1 MPAAMMAP
9 RDALR
14 DLKKGWDDAGR
25 KDPFWAVLSRPEKSG
40 NRWGS
45 DEFFKTGIEEI
56 EGVMTHI
63 GGLGIKVGRSRA
75 LDFGCGP
82 GRLTQA
88 LTSHFDQVDG
98 VDISPSMIELART
111 LNRYPDRCHYHANTE
126 TDLGIFGDSTF
137 DFVYSWITLQH
148 VGSAFTKGY
157 LREFCRVLRPGGLVI
172 FQLPG
177 RKIGLRSRVGK
188 FIPVVLMR
196 QYRRIRF
203 RDHPAAAMHG
213 MPREEVV
220 RFMEGLAT
228 EVLAVDSN
236 EAAGSGWESFRYSCR
251 RVG

>member
-63 GGLGIKVGRSRA
+63 GGLGITVRRSRA

-98 VDISPSMIELART
+98 VDISPSLLEL
-111 LNRYPDRCHYHANTE
+111 
-126 TDLGIFGDSTF
+126 
-137 DFVYSWITLQH
+137 
-148 VGSAFTKGY
+148 
-157 LREFCRVLRPGGLVI
+157 
-172 FQLPG
+172 
-177 RKIGLRSRVGK
+177 
-188 FIPVVLMR
+188 
-196 QYRRIRF
+196 
-203 RDHPAAAMHG
+203 
-213 MPREEVV
+213 
-220 RFMEGLAT
+220 
-228 EVLAVDSN
+228 
-236 EAAGSGWESFRYSCR
+236 
-251 RVG
+251 